1 MPEFRIQFLKR
12 SYKNILIIVVSW
24 EFYSFQGFCFERDT
38 FIENVEV
45 LPCLLKL
52 DLIILLFHLRAQKYR
67 TYT

>member
-24 EFYSFQGFCFERDT
+24 EFYSFQGFRFDRDT
-38 FIENVEV
+38 VVENVEV

-52 DLIILLFHLRAQKYR
+52 DFIILLFHLRAQKYR
-67 TYT
+67 THT